1 MKASW
6 STGSTNS
13 ARSSAPASRLAPC
26 TTSASVPVI
35 ELHISNVH
43 AREKFRHR
51 SVISPIAR
59 GIIVGFGVL
68 GYRLAIQGLNALHE
82 STLHSGVRA

>member
-43 AREKFRHR
+43 ARESFRRR
-51 SVISPIAR
+51 SYFSDIAAGVITGLGA
-59 GIIVGFGVL
+59 L
-68 GYRLAIQGLNALHE
+68 GYQLALQYALE
-82 STLHSGVRA
+82 QLRD